1 MTVLLWVSAV
11 LLVLVGLIGSLVPV
25 LPGPVLVFI
34 GLLLAS
40 WAEGFARVGLPTL
53 VILALLT
60 VAVYVVD
67 FLAGAYGVERTGASR
82 RAVIGAVIG
91 TVLGL
96 FFGLPGLVL
105 GPFVGAVI
113 GELTVRRQLLE
124 AGRAGAGAW
133 LGIVLGAA
141 AKMALIFV
149 MLGVFLTAYFL

>member
-1 MTVLLWVSAV
+1 MTFVLWVSAL
-11 LLVLVGLIGSLVPV
+11 LLVLIGLIGALVPV
-25 LPGPVLVFI
+25 LPGPVLVFA

-40 WAEGFARVGLPTL
+40 WADDFARVGPATL
-53 VILALLT
+53 AILALLT

-67 FLAGAYGVERTGASR
+67 FLAGAYGVEKTGASR
-82 RAVIGAVIG
+82 RAVLGAVVG
-91 TVLGL
+91 TVVGL
-96 FFGLPGLVL
+96 FFGLAGLIL
-105 GPFVGAVI
+105 GPFVGAVL
-113 GELTVRRQLLE
+113 GELTVKPRLLD